1 MPDSF
6 APQGTSQSASQPSP
20 QPSPQPST
28 QPRLQPALQTLPA
41 TASTE
46 EILEVL
52 RRDGA
57 LILADVLTPAQ
68 VDSFLADARP
78 YMDATRNGFD
88 DFTGRSTTRTG
99 ALVARSATSRDLVLN
114 DAVLNAAKAFLEPFC
129 MRIQLHLTQIIRL
142 KPGQGRQQ
150 IHRDRWAWGKFIR
163 DIEPQ
168 FNTIWAM
175 TDFTEENG
183 ATNVAPGSVEWPDER
198 QPTPEEIC
206 QATMKAGSVLLYT
219 GSVFHGG
226 GENRSDADRIGVN
239 ITYSLAWLRQEE
251 NQYLSCPPEIAKDLP
266 EALQDLLGYQV
277 GSYALGYY
285 TPPLPPGVGPECVG
299 PEHALGRQREG
310 EGLGDAA
317 LLTAVSES

>member
-1 MPDSF
+1 MP
-6 APQGTSQSASQPSP
+6 Q
-20 QPSPQPST
+20 
-28 QPRLQPALQTLPA
+28 LQTLPA
-41 TASTE
+41 DASTDA
-46 EILEVL
+46 ILDVL

-57 LILADVLTPAQ
+57 LILADVLSPAQ
-68 VDSFLADARP
+68 VDAFLADVRP
-78 YMDATRNGFD
+78 YMDATRNGED

-99 ALVARSATSRDLVLN
+99 ALVARSQTSRDLVLN
-114 DAVLNAAKAFLEPFC
+114 PAVLEAAQTFLEPFC

-150 IHRDRWAWGKFIR
+150 IHRDRWAWGKFMK

-183 ATNVAPGSVEWPDER
+183 ATNVAPGSTGWPDER
-198 QPTPEEIC
+198 LPEPHEIC
-206 QATMKAGSVLLYT
+206 QAVMRKGSVLLYT

-251 NQYLSCPPEIAKDLP
+251 NQFLSCPPELAKDMP
-266 EALQDLLGYQV
+266 EALQNLLGYQV

-285 TPPLPPGVGPECVG
+285 TPPLPPGEGPECVG
-299 PEHALGRQREG
+299 PEWALGRDRAG
-310 EGLGDAA
+310 EGLGDAE
-317 LLTAVSES
+317 LLEAVAKS

>member
-1 MPDSF
+1 MPELT
-6 APQGTSQSASQPSP
+6 PVLTPE
-20 QPSPQPST
+20 
-28 QPRLQPALQTLPA
+28 LQTLPA
-41 TASTE
+41 DTPTDR
-46 EILEVL
+46 ILEVL

-68 VDSFLADARP
+68 VEAFLADVQP

-99 ALVARSATSRDLVLN
+99 ALVARSATSRDLVLSES
-114 DAVLNAAKAFLEPFC
+114 VLPAAQAFLQPYC
-129 MRIQLHLTQIIRL
+129 QRIQLHLTQIIRL
-142 KPGQGRQQ
+142 RPGQGHQQ
-150 IHRDRWAWGKFIR
+150 IHRDRWAWGKFIK

-183 ATNVAPGSVEWPDER
+183 ATNVAPGSVDWPDDR
-198 QPTPEEIC
+198 MPKPEELC
-206 QATMKAGSVLLYT
+206 QAVMKAGSVLLYT

-226 GENRSDADRIGVN
+226 GENRSDGDRIGVN

-285 TPPLPPGVGPECVG
+285 TPPLPPGAGPECVG
-299 PEHALGRQREG
+299 PEYALGRERAG
-310 EGLGDAA
+310 EGLGEAE
-317 LLTAVSES
+317 LLEAVSKS